1 MTTSGCP
8 ETRRPEPDRSF
19 PGSARQWQT
28 EGVRTEGVRTAEPS
42 DLRTQISRA
51 SRPVVA
57 RLQAMP
63 RPAFMLI
70 WLVLVAV
77 SVFSPPAAAVP
88 AVVIMLLAVGWLS
101 FLSWPMLSL
110 GGRVLRVAVLIF
122 LIAAA
127 VARFS

>member
-1 MTTSGCP
+1 M
-8 ETRRPEPDRSF
+8 
-19 PGSARQWQT
+19 
-28 EGVRTEGVRTAEPS
+28 
-42 DLRTQISRA
+42 L
-51 SRPVVA
+51 A
-57 RLQAMP
+57 RLQILP
-63 RPAFMLI
+63 RPVFMLI

-88 AVVIMLLAVGWLS
+88 AVAIMLVAVGWLS
-101 FLSWPMLSL
+101 FLSWPLLST